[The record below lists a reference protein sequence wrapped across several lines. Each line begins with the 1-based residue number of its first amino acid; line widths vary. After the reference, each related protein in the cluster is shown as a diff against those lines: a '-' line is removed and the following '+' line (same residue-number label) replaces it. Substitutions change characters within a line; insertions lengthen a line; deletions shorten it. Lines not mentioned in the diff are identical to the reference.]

1 MHTVRHHLVSDFIR
15 KGKTMK
21 YTVFYKADGTL
32 VSVVSEQTD
41 IDNIKVGTFEVPE
54 GNVID
59 SIDTSKKE
67 HAAVS
72 HATPMGDFEKLREEI
87 EATNRHLDELNRKRS
102 EETAEMRAAILA
114 SATMIAAIEPPSG
127 INDEEN

>member
-1 MHTVRHHLVSDFIR
+1 MR
-15 KGKTMK
+15 
-21 YTVFYKADGTL
+21 YTVFYNADGT
-32 VSVVSEQTD
+32 VISIAAEQLD
-41 IDNIKVGTFEVPE
+41 IKNIKIDTFDIPD
-54 GNVID
+54 NHIID

-72 HATPMGDFEKLREEI
+72 HATPMGDFAKLREEI

-114 SATMIAAIEPPSG
+114 SATMIAAIAPPSG
-127 INDEEN
+127 INEEEN